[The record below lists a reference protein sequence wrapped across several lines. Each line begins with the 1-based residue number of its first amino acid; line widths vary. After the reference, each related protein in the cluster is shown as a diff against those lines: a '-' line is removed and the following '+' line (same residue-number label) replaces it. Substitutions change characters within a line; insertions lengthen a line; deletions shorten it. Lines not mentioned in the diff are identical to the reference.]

1 VLNRKVSV
9 TINNVSQYKFSDLHV
24 WSTIITG
31 IVNVHALSKTM
42 QLPCQLPTKAAFLDV
57 EESETG
63 NGEGSLRRTGNS
75 GSSLRRTG
83 NDEACLLRTA
93 CAVVKHHQSAE
104 TYTLTHLRKENTNRT
119 DRKCPSD

>member
-9 TINNVSQYKFSDLHV
+9 TINNVSQYNFSDLHL

-31 IVNVHALSKTM
+31 IVYAHALSKTM
-42 QLPCQLPTKAAFLDV
+42 QMPCQLPTKAAFLDV
-57 EESETG
+57 EETG
-63 NGEGSLRRTGNS
+63 NGGGSLRRTGN
-75 GSSLRRTG
+75 GDFSLRITG
-83 NDEACLLRTA
+83 NDEACLLGTA
-93 CAVVKHHQSAE
+93 CAVVQHHQSAE